1 MSYKTDRSVGFQK
14 WGVTNPWVWANYG
27 QPQRQRGTVSP
38 MVFQTETPHLKSAH
52 LGQSMPDDLELV
64 QAELRRAN
72 AELKRAAR
80 METIAIAGLV
90 LSGVSVYLAWQF
102 HRDRKMAANRRRRR
116 RRVSRRR
123 RR

>member
-27 QPQRQRGTVSP
+27 QPQRKRGYVSP
-38 MVFQTETPHLKSAH
+38 MVFQTESPHLRSAH
-52 LGQSMPDDLELV
+52 LGQAIPDDLEIV

-90 LSGVSVYLAWQF
+90 LSGVSVFLGYQF
-102 HRDRKMAANRRRRR
+102 YRDRKLAANRRRRR
-116 RRVSRRR
+116 RRSSRRR